1 MDQEEELN
9 EVLKKIEEK
18 RCVMQSKCEHRF
30 VRDLIDIDPDRSML
44 IVYCE
49 LCEKLQKE

>member
-1 MDQEEELN
+1 MDQEHELK
-9 EVLKKIEEK
+9 EVLRKIEEK
-18 RCVMQSKCEHRF
+18 RCVMQLNCEHRY
-30 VRDLIDIDPDRSML
+30 VRDLIDIDPDRSMM